1 MAAADGGAGADRWNG
16 AGEAGGGVDEARD
29 AVRAQRRGRRGRRL
43 RRLRVGLLVITVT
56 TSVGVATA
64 FGLAAWDIQH
74 LTHNLK
80 HTALLP
86 SGFTEPPELVDAY
99 GRSPLNILLI
109 GSDTRDTAADCNLGG
124 ACTAGASNT
133 GANGDSEM
141 LVHLSADRSNVT
153 VLSIPRDTETEL
165 PECAGGGRGMINSA
179 LAYGPSCQVAA
190 VVQLTGIPV
199 DHFIDFDFSG
209 VIDLSNEVG
218 GVPVCVSAAVR
229 DPNSGLTIGAGV
241 TNVQGKQ
248 ALQFLRTRDAFY
260 DGSDLGREQATHI
273 FLSALL
279 RKVKANATL
288 TNLGQMQ
295 SIAETFTKYTTVDN
309 GLDSALSLLSLGD
322 DFGEVDANRVTL
334 LTMPWQQDTDESDS
348 SYEAR
353 VEASSGADAVF
364 AAIKNDESFTTS
376 SDSGSVTASATDSAV
391 PDSGAS
397 VSPSSSGSPGSSG
410 GASTESA
417 LQSSVDAS
425 ISAAASASEEQAART
440 HPMHVNVINASGTTQ
455 RYETVVS
462 QIFKEGFVYT
472 AGSDAT
478 TTKPA
483 TTLVYS
489 SKEVVAAQELATD
502 LDLPSSALQETG
514 TGTALTL
521 TIGTDWTSG
530 AVYSAA
536 NSSYSPSA
544 AVSVPSDSYEEN
556 GGNTAACVTANPDY
570 ETGSKQ

>member
-1 MAAADGGAGADRWNG
+1 
-16 AGEAGGGVDEARD
+16 
-29 AVRAQRRGRRGRRL
+29 
-43 RRLRVGLLVITVT
+43 
-56 TSVGVATA
+56 
-64 FGLAAWDIQH
+64 
-74 LTHNLK
+74 
-80 HTALLP
+80 
-86 SGFTEPPELVDAY
+86 
-99 GRSPLNILLI
+99 
-109 GSDTRDTAADCNLGG
+109 
-124 ACTAGASNT
+124 
-133 GANGDSEM
+133 
-141 LVHLSADRSNVT
+141 
-153 VLSIPRDTETEL
+153 
-165 PECAGGGRGMINSA
+165 
-179 LAYGPSCQVAA
+179 
-190 VVQLTGIPV
+190 
-199 DHFIDFDFSG
+199 
-209 VIDLSNEVG
+209 
-218 GVPVCVSAAVR
+218 
-229 DPNSGLTIGAGV
+229 V

-322 DFGEVDANRVTL
+322 DFGEVDADRVTL

-348 SYEAR
+348 SYQDR

-364 AAIKNDESFTTS
+364 AAIKNDKSFTTS
-376 SDSGSVTASATDSAV
+376 SDSGSVTASATDSTV

-397 VSPSSSGSPGSSG
+397 GSPSSSGSPGSSG
-410 GASTESA
+410 DASTESA

-425 ISAAASASEEQAART
+425 ISAAASASAEQAART
-440 HPMHVNVINASGTTQ
+440 HPMHVNVINASGATQ

-462 QIFKEGFVYT
+462 QVFKDGFVYS

-478 TTKPA
+478 ATASA

-489 SKEVVAAQELATD
+489 SKEVAAAQELATD

-514 TGTALTL
+514 TGTTLTL

-530 AVYSAA
+530 AVYSSA